1 MSGQTASIS
10 FKNVLKR
17 SDLKVIKTS
26 EDNMNEG
33 VKFHLYGKST
43 SGQSVDLYAT
53 TDKSGVAMFKNVLVG
68 TNYTLEEVETAE
80 RYIIPDSQVA
90 VIEWEKVTENDFYNE
105 LKRGDLKVVKT
116 SEDNMVEGVKFHLY
130 GTSLSGHTVDE
141 YPLSVPTYEKEKA
154 YPHGIYSQPL
164 SEVPCRVLQR
174 TGEHS

>member
-1 MSGQTASIS
+1 MS

-43 SGQSVDLYAT
+43 SGQTVDLFAT
-53 TDKSGVAMFKNVLVG
+53 TDKNGVAMFKNVLVG

-116 SEDNMVEGVKFHLY
+116 SEDNMVEGIKFHLY
-130 GTSLSGHTVDE
+130 GTSLSGHKVDE
-141 YPLSVPTYEKEKA
+141 YAVSRYTLHKIINS
-154 YPHGIYSQPL
+154 
-164 SEVPCRVLQR
+164 
-174 TGEHS
+174 